1 MKIKRFIILILFLC
15 HCSQR
20 VEHLGVFGESR
31 SRDVLGQDGVTPV
44 PFSDKITMWTFG
56 DTILGTWKEAVS
68 VYATF
73 EERINQEEMISN
85 SLAFT
90 QRISTENITR
100 LDFTFY
106 KRNGRVVQFI
116 DYKGKENPKF
126 DRLWALDGIRLG
138 DIMYVF
144 YLRIRIVKAGDPF
157 GFALRAVGLARW
169 GIQPEWDVGDV
180 VAFERL
186 PDLFPWDH
194 PAFGAAVMER
204 DGYLYTVGQY
214 TNEREGSPVKVARV
228 PVEGIEQAEEYAFLG
243 RDGRWIRNVADAAP
257 FLGDVMGECSLS
269 YNRYL
274 RRYVIVYCQVGTGKI
289 IMVSFREFAELSR
302 AVKRVVFT
310 MPALKIKGRE
320 AWYYSGKEIFSRE
333 NILYAI
339 VINPAEYQPALL
351 KIHLAPY
358 TIPFLSLKDEQN
370 KRAVIR
376 KSAGE

>member
-1 MKIKRFIILILFLC
+1 MKIKRFVILILFLC

-20 VEHLGVFGESR
+20 VDHLGVFGESR
-31 SRDVLGQDGVTPV
+31 NRDVLGQDGVTPI
-44 PFSDKITMWTFG
+44 PFNDRITMWTFG
-56 DTILGTWKEAVS
+56 DTILGSWKEAVS

-90 QRISTENITR
+90 PRITAENITR

-116 DYKGKENPKF
+116 DYKGGENPKF

-138 DIMYVF
+138 NALYVF
-144 YLRIRIVKAGDPF
+144 YLRIRVIKPGDPF

-169 GIQPEWDVGDV
+169 NIQPEWEVGDA
-180 VAFERL
+180 VAFVRL
-186 PDLFPWDH
+186 PDLFPREH
-194 PAFGAAVMER
+194 PAFGAAVIER

-214 TNEREGSPVKVARV
+214 TNAREGSPIKVARV
-228 PVEGIEQAEEYAFLG
+228 PVENIERAEQYAFLS
-243 RDGRWIRNVADAAP
+243 RDGMWIRNVADAAP

-274 RRYVIVYCQVGTGKI
+274 RRYVIVYCQVLTGKI

-302 AVKRVVFT
+302 AVKRVLFT
-310 MPALKIKGRE
+310 MPALTIKGRE
-320 AWYYSGKEIFSRE
+320 AWYYSGKEIFARG
-333 NILYAI
+333 NMLYAI

-351 KIHLAPY
+351 KIRLTPD
-358 TIPFLSLKDEQN
+358 TVPPLSLK
-370 KRAVIR
+370 
-376 KSAGE
+376 GE